1 MPLSWTEIRD
11 RATAFQKRWKDD
23 TSEQAESQ
31 SFWTEFLNIFGV
43 DRRRVA
49 LFEKQVSLKR
59 AKSVKNGRRI
69 PKARLPTCTIALQ
82 CRPI

>member
-31 SFWTEFLNIFGV
+31 TFWTEFLNIYGV
-43 DRRRVA
+43 DRRKLGA
-49 LFEKQVSLKR
+49 HYTSSENILNWR
-59 AKSVKNGRRI
+59 AYTD
-69 PKARLPTCTIALQ
+69 PLP
-82 CRPI
+82 